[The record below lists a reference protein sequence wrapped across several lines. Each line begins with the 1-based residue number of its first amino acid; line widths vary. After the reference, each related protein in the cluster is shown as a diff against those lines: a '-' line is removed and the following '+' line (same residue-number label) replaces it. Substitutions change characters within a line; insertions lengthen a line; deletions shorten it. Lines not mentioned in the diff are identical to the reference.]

1 MISTRNLFVAFA
13 LGGILAAPSLAS
25 AQYGGQGL
33 GSALNSNASA
43 HQGQVKPGVDDLTSR
58 AMTETPFK
66 IIKDVKLGLKDADPT
81 VRVAELMKLRNLGD
95 PEVNSIL
102 ITSMSDPDVRVKV
115 KAIDILGA
123 REANAAVSTMS
134 RMLFLRSTE
143 PIVKL
148 HLVAALGRVG
158 DAQGSLP
165 VMQYLGEDQDER
177 GRGTAVFALGE
188 IGSDTAVPLLN
199 KVIAEDQSQMV
210 LQLAQESLQKIDG
223 ELPTERI
230 KAVASDSTKAKLQ
243 PTDQKLTQAA
253 MGEFEQAVR
262 GVPEIL
268 DCFYVAGSND
278 YLLRFTYCD
287 AGDLERFHTEVLER
301 LPGVVRS
308 NSMLVL
314 RTVKKTTALA
324 V

>member
-1 MISTRNLFVAFA
+1 MISTRSFFVAFA
-13 LGGILAAPSLAS
+13 LGGVLAVPHLAS

-123 REANAAVSTMS
+123 REANAGVSTMS

-158 DAQGSLP
+158 DAQGALP

-199 KVIAEDQSQMV
+199 KVITEDQSPMV
-210 LQLAQESLQKIDG
+210 QRLAKEALQKIDG

-230 KAVASDSTKAKLQ
+230 KAVASDSTKEKLQ
-243 PTDQKLTQAA
+243 PTDQKLNKIREMDKKMQ
-253 MGEFEQAVR
+253 
-262 GVPEIL
+262 
-268 DCFYVAGSND
+268 
-278 YLLRFTYCD
+278 D
-287 AGDLERFHTEVLER
+287 AER
-301 LPGVVRS
+301 
-308 NSMLVL
+308 
-314 RTVKKTTALA
+314 
-324 V
+324 

>member
-13 LGGILAAPSLAS
+13 LSGILAAPSLAS

-33 GSALNSNASA
+33 GSALSSNASA

-58 AMTETPFK
+58 AVTETSFK
-66 IIKDVKLGLKDADPT
+66 IIRDVKLGLKDADPT
-81 VRVAELMKLRNLGD
+81 VRVSELIKLRNLSD

-148 HLVAALGRVG
+148 HLVAAVGRIG
-158 DAQGSLP
+158 DSQGTLP

-188 IGSDTAVPLLN
+188 IGSDAAVPLLN

-210 LQLAQESLQKIDG
+210 RRLAQEALQKIQG
-223 ELPTERI
+223 ELPTERVKNI
-230 KAVASDSTKAKLQ
+230 AADSTKDQLQ
-243 PTDQKLTQAA
+243 PTDQKLNKIREMDKKMQ
-253 MGEFEQAVR
+253 
-262 GVPEIL
+262 
-268 DCFYVAGSND
+268 
-278 YLLRFTYCD
+278 D
-287 AGDLERFHTEVLER
+287 AER
-301 LPGVVRS
+301 
-308 NSMLVL
+308 
-314 RTVKKTTALA
+314 
-324 V
+324 